1 MNDILMVSHF
11 HKDFPFNHY
20 SSWMRAAFAG
30 GKYPY
35 GYNPPGL
42 GGNWTNTTQQNSIH
56 EYMHYYSG
64 CHEDEFLRAM
74 GQQASEYYLWKYG
87 KADFIGCTTYRRY
100 LKLDDGMHPHVVKIV
115 MEPTQQ
121 HADYLSS
128 DIMRDRALTI
138 LQNHDIITNRLAPLP
153 CSVIDQYLQS
163 QPKEYLD
170 LFLDGIRELMPDYR
184 SKMDW
189 WTGNQASFET
199 CYIMRKQLFKKYV
212 SELFELLEYVWSNTK
227 TVYPRQATT
236 SEPLPWRYPG
246 FLGERFLPFFIY
258 ANDANAFRVPLV
270 ILE

>member
-11 HKDFPFNHY
+11 HKDFPFNHK
-20 SSWMRAAFAG
+20 SSWLKAAHAG
-30 GKYPY
+30 AKYAY
-35 GYNPPGL
+35 GWHPPGP
-42 GGNWTNTTQQNSIH
+42 GEWINTTEVKSIH
-56 EYMHYYSG
+56 EYMYYYSG